1 MNDPFGPEAREND
14 FVSFSFVNDAGY
26 DRVMATVHGSAE
38 YVAGLFAIED
48 FDGKVSTL
56 MKRATEVDGYFKGLR
71 QGGSP
76 KGS

>member
-1 MNDPFGPEAREND
+1 MTDPFNTDREDN

-38 YVAGLFAIED
+38 YVAGLFAVEN

-56 MKRATEVDGYFKGLR
+56 MKRATDIDGYFKGLK
-71 QGGSP
+71 GAP
-76 KGS
+76 KGG